1 MAHGQ
6 IQGIAGLVGVHE
18 VLVVLNTG
26 IVALRIIERQIYIVG
41 KVGEDIVKMFLQGV
55 GKPEIRLRGQLGR
68 ELCRHVSHQPQLI
81 VQLRLLLRLN
91 VNAVAQILVDALH
104 VIAQFRVGIRQG
116 FKAMPCTKYMS

>member
-26 IVALRIIERQIYIVG
+26 IVTLRIIERQIYIVG

-91 VNAVAQILVDALH
+91 VNAVAQILVDHRTPGNRCQQCHAPN
-104 VIAQFRVGIRQG
+104 IC
-116 FKAMPCTKYMS
+116 P